1 MVDGSSIVMSRDSN
15 VRTFLLIPI
24 VAAALLVSPASAFA
38 YDPGVAVTVDTWS
51 SDNGHGYVGVKANG
65 TWAPPDKV
73 RERVRTEFYS
83 EWQPQGDPAAY
94 SHFWWVFVHRTADGS
109 TVNFDNPIV
118 TFTKSTEPGIGIQ
131 PTAYGDLSL
140 YLAVAVEPVIAPARS
155 ERTVTAELTT
165 GWRDWVDDAIS
176 AYVVRDSIA
185 VQRWTVDFGDGTR
198 RTFPGSGDRLTT
210 THAYEAGRFD
220 VIVTARVT
228 GQAYGAFFAPDG
240 TPFEDVVPFALDIS
254 NRASGVSALPI
265 EYVPPVVTVGGS
277 PSGRSRTARSSR
289 RMPTATPRSGGRAA
303 CPAPSTSARSSSAR
317 GSCARAASSSAAR
330 PRGSSGI
337 ATRAAST
344 TRRTPRDP
352 PPTRPP
358 SPSGSSGTRRCP
370 AKPPIPVRLV
380 LELETTYD
388 DGTVRTSE
396 VDGSIAVTVVYS
408 AVTH

>member
-1 MVDGSSIVMSRDSN
+1 MRRSVWALV
-15 VRTFLLIPI
+15 LA
-24 VAAALLVSPASAFA
+24 VASLGTLPSAALAIDPSVSVYVSS
-38 YDPGVAVTVDTWS
+38 WS
-51 SDNGHGYVGVKANG
+51 SDNGRAYVGVKADG
-65 TWAPPDKV
+65 HWAVPEQV
-73 RERVRTEFYS
+73 RRRVRTEFYS
-83 EWQPQGDPAAY
+83 EWQPQGDPAAFE
-94 SHFWWVFVHRTADGS
+94 HAWWIWVHRTTDGS
-109 TVNFDNPIV
+109 TVNFDYPIA
-118 TFTKSTEPGIGIQ
+118 TFTSSREPGIAIQ

-155 ERTVTAELTT
+155 ERTVTAELTI

-176 AYVVRDSIA
+176 AYVLRDSIA
-185 VQRWTVDFGDGTR
+185 VQRWTVDFGDGAR

-210 THAYEAGRFD
+210 THAYEPGRFD

-277 PSGRSRTARSSR
+277 PSGSLPDGTLVAPDADGHAAIWWPRGLTCALYVRPIIEQEGF
-289 RMPTATPRSGGRAA
+289 MRSGGVVIGGA
-303 CPAPSTSARSSSAR
+303 
-317 GSCARAASSSAAR
+317 
-330 PRGSSGI
+330 
-337 ATRAAST
+337 T
-344 TRRTPRDP
+344 TRLVGYRYESGVNDASDASRPDSYAAAEPVRIQWNTPLP
-352 PPTRPP
+352 
-358 SPSGSSGTRRCP
+358 GK
-370 AKPPIPVRLV
+370 AAYPVRLV

-388 DGTVRTSE
+388 DGTIRTSE

>member
-1 MVDGSSIVMSRDSN
+1 MSRDSK
-15 VRTFLLIPI
+15 VRWFLLLPVI
-24 VAAALLVSPASAFA
+24 AAALLVSPASAFA

-51 SDNGHGYVGVKANG
+51 SENGHGYVGVKANG

-118 TFTKSTEPGIGIQ
+118 TFTKSTEPGIAIE

-140 YLAVAVEPVIAPARS
+140 YLAVAVEPVIAPARA

-185 VQRWTVDFGDGTR
+185 VQRWTDGTR

-210 THAYEAGRFD
+210 THAYEPGRFD

-277 PSGRSRTARSSR
+277 PSGSLPDGTLVAPDADGHAAIWWPRGLTCALYVRPIIEQEGF
-289 RMPTATPRSGGRAA
+289 MRSGGVVIGGA
-303 CPAPSTSARSSSAR
+303 
-317 GSCARAASSSAAR
+317 
-330 PRGSSGI
+330 
-337 ATRAAST
+337 T
-344 TRRTPRDP
+344 TRLVGYRYESGVNDASDASRPDTYAAAEPVRIQWNTPLP
-352 PPTRPP
+352 
-358 SPSGSSGTRRCP
+358 GK
-370 AKPPIPVRLV
+370 AAYPVRLV

-388 DGTVRTSE
+388 DGTVRTSV